1 MRIGITGLT
10 GVGKDTAAKILSEMS
25 GIPLIAFA
33 KPLHDAAIH
42 VFGADCLERD
52 NKEREQPFAK
62 EMFER
67 FYSYHIVFLQ
77 SVNAKYGIIHGDNLT
92 LPSKRFYDIFANQKT
107 LSPRRLMQLYGT
119 EYWRRERESI
129 FVDLVRDNAGDA
141 IVSDVRFENEAAIC
155 DVLIVIRRDCIK
167 PVAGHSSEAFAAL
180 FDGQPECLTFNMA
193 CENPTVIIDN
203 NGAIE
208 DLQHKLQNIKLNNI

>member
-1 MRIGITGLT
+1 MLIGFVGLA

-33 KPLHDAAIH
+33 KPLHDAALH
-42 VFGADCLERD
+42 VFGTDALERE
-52 NKEREQPFAK
+52 NKEREYPFTQ
-62 EMFER
+62 ETFER
-67 FYSYHIVFLQ
+67 FYSWHIGFLQ

-119 EYWRRERESI
+119 EYWRSERPTL
-129 FVDLVRDNAGDA
+129 FVDLVHDNYQDV
-141 IVSDVRFENEAAIC
+141 IVTDVRFENEAAIC
-155 DVLIVIRRDCIK
+155 DVLIAVKRDGIT

-180 FDGQPECLTFNMA
+180 FDGQPECLTLNMD
-193 CENPTVIIDN
+193 CERPTLIIDN
-203 NGAIE
+203 NGTIE
-208 DLQHKLQNIKLNNI
+208 DLKQKLKNISLNNI